1 MHNRPQGRDLVC
13 FPIPTSHSVTA
24 QTDDLP
30 SVPYALSVIVA
41 RVDRGVSLERC
52 VTALD
57 CACTD
62 LPAEIVVVQAG
73 DFPRQPLPA
82 VSTPLRTLQGPAGAL
97 VPQLWTRGLEV
108 ARGDCVAFT
117 LANCEVSES
126 WACEILSALQ
136 TGASGVGGPIG
147 CAPELGMVNRAV
159 YYLRY
164 SAFQPSRVADGHV
177 AGEIAGDNAAYRH
190 DILDR
195 HRDVLSDGFW
205 EVLFHRRLRSEGGWL
220 AMRRG
225 ASAQFL
231 GGVRFHDA
239 LRHRFAHGRHFGA
252 WRVSTGQRSWWQIGL
267 AAPVVPFLLALRAAG
282 RVMSANARRWP
293 FASALPVFL
302 VIASA
307 WAAGEAF
314 GAVRGA
320 GLR

>member
-1 MHNRPQGRDLVC
+1 MDMH
-13 FPIPTSHSVTA
+13 
-24 QTDDLP
+24 
-30 SVPYALSVIVA
+30 
-41 RVDRGVSLERC
+41 
-52 VTALD
+52 
-57 CACTD
+57 
-62 LPAEIVVVQAG
+62 AEIVVVQAG
-73 DFPRQPLPA
+73 DFPGQPLPA

-117 LANCEVSES
+117 LSNCEVSES
-126 WACEILSALQ
+126 WAREILSALQ
-136 TGASGVGGPIG
+136 AGASGVGGPIG
-147 CAPELGMVNRAV
+147 SAPGLGMVNRAV

-164 SAFQPSRVADGHV
+164 SAFLPSRVTDGQV

-205 EVLFHRRLRSEGGWL
+205 EVLFHRRLRSEGGTL

-225 ASAQFL
+225 AAAQFL

-239 LRHRFAHGRHFGA
+239 IRHRFAHGRHFGA
-252 WRVSTGQRSWWQIGL
+252 WRVSTGQRFGWQIGL
-267 AAPVVPFLLALRAAG
+267 AAPVVPFLLALRAAR
-282 RVMSANARRWP
+282 RVMGSTVRRWP
-293 FASALPVFL
+293 FVSALPVFL
-302 VIASA
+302 MIAAA
-307 WAAGEAF
+307 WAAGEAC